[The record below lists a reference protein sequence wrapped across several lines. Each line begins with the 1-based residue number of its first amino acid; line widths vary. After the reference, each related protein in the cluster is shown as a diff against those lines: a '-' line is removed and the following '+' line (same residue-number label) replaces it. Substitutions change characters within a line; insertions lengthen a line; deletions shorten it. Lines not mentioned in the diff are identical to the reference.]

1 MCMKGW
7 CCAVCVYKGLMM
19 SGGVCMCVKGR
30 CLVCVYVCER
40 LMLCMCICGLMF
52 SECVYMCVCV
62 GFYVIVCLSQDIV
75 YVCTRRI
82 VVCCVCEGVKRPPA
96 PPKAFH
102 LLSLLPAIQIV
113 GLLSPGPSWIHLSP
127 GLLGS
132 PFWGHP
138 APLAS
143 LVPKS
148 LPAPSSH
155 CTPNS
160 I

>member
-1 MCMKGW
+1 MLTGMCVKGW

-82 VVCCVCEGVKRPPA
+82 VVCCVCEGVKRPPPRPKPSIFCLFSQPSRSWVFSVLA
-96 PPKAFH
+96 PPGSIC
-102 LLSLLPAIQIV
+102 LLVSWVPLSGAILLP
-113 GLLSPGPSWIHLSP
+113 W
-127 GLLGS
+127 
-132 PFWGHP
+132 
-138 APLAS
+138 PL
-143 LVPKS
+143 
-148 LPAPSSH
+148 
-155 CTPNS
+155 
-160 I
+160 